1 MIDEG
6 TAKRDA
12 LQIATD
18 LEVLG
23 ATLGSGSNV
32 DGSFVNWRS
41 LKVSAEATM
50 ALAAEVVLEPSFPTT
65 DVERVRNDRRTQL
78 LQQKDSP
85 FQTAFRVL
93 YPAMYGAAHP
103 YGHVPLGDDES
114 LQAITRDDLVAFW
127 RASYAPQNA
136 ALIFAGDLTMA
147 EAKALAEK
155 AFGSWRGSGTETPRP
170 LAGSPIPERVVV
182 VDKSGAPQTAVGVA
196 QFGVPRSDPD
206 YERINVMNQILG
218 GLFASRVNMNL
229 REKHGYTYGA
239 FSFMQDNRG
248 AGPFVV
254 GAQVRS
260 DVTGPAIAEMFK
272 EVKAMQETPVTEN
285 ELYLAKESVSR
296 SLPALFETTNST
308 VGTIGQLYLFELP
321 ADYYSGLPG
330 RIAGMTTG
338 DVQDVAKKFL
348 KPEAMKVIAVGDRA
362 QIVPQIE
369 KLGLGDIT
377 YRGSDA
383 KPIAATP

>member
-6 TAKRDA
+6 TARRDA

-41 LKVSAEATM
+41 LKASAPATI

-93 YPAMYGAAHP
+93 FPAMYGEAHP
-103 YGHVPLGDDES
+103 YGHVPLGTDES

-127 RASYAPQNA
+127 RSSYGPQNA
-136 ALIFAGDLTMA
+136 ALVLAGDLTLA
-147 EAKALAEK
+147 EAKDRRRGLRN
-155 AFGSWRGSGTETPRP
+155 WRGTGTPVPRTLTRP
-170 LAGSPIPERVVV
+170 PERVVI
-182 VDKSGAPQTAVGVA
+182 VDKPGAPQTAVGVA
-196 QFGVPRSDPD
+196 QIGVARSDPD
-206 YERINVMNQILG
+206 YDRINVMNQVLG
-218 GLFASRVNMNL
+218 GLFASRINMNL

-239 FSFMQDNRG
+239 FSFQQDNRG
-248 AGPFVV
+248 AGPFIV

-272 EVKAMQETPVTEN
+272 EVKGMMDAPITEK
-285 ELYLAKESVSR
+285 ELGLAKESVSR

-308 VGTIGQLYLFELP
+308 VGTMGQLYLFELSP
-321 ADYYSGLPG
+321 DYYAGLPA
-330 RIAGMTTG
+330 RISNLSA
-338 DVQDVAKKFL
+338 DEVQGVAKKFL

-362 QIVPQIE
+362 QIEPQLKE
-369 KLGLGDIT
+369 LDLGEIT
-377 YRGSDA
+377 HRGADA
-383 KPIAATP
+383 KVIADAP